1 MKVYFDA
8 GLKEL
13 AVASGF
19 RAETLSS
26 LVKASNFKRTHS
38 FLMQVWEVLYHH
50 FFETFMRQHP
60 GDTSSSEDMLLRV
73 KDTLLLCSKK
83 CKENQSFETY
93 VRYTQSMRSDY
104 EHMFQNFQ
112 CFLVTQCDAYKIWAF
127 CLFFKM
133 HWHT

>member
-26 LVKASNFKRTHS
+26 RAKASNFKRTHS

-50 FFETFMRQHP
+50 FFETFMRQYQ

-73 KDTLLLCSKK
+73 KDTI
-83 CKENQSFETY
+83 T
-93 VRYTQSMRSDY
+93 
-104 EHMFQNFQ
+104 
-112 CFLVTQCDAYKIWAF
+112 
-127 CLFFKM
+127 LF
-133 HWHT
+133 